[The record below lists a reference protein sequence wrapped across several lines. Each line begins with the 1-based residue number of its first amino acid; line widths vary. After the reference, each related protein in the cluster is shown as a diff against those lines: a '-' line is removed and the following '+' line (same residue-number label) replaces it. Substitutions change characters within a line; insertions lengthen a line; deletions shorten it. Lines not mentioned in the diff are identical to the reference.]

1 MQAIKTSHMD
11 NRAASWKLFNS
22 FNSKIYP
29 EEKIS
34 EKQRHC
40 SSHEPFWILPTIQR
54 VDTAQR
60 ASYGSPHSLKSTTYA
75 TMHCKLSNA
84 ANWIP
89 ACNESQVLGIFRNTD
104 IYSVCRSCSGN
115 CMRGRVGN
123 PKALRWAKQSLGP
136 KYSPPNFEL
145 SLMPDFPAFEVKK
158 FLLLTANMIGPTF

>member
-1 MQAIKTSHMD
+1 MQVIKTSHMD

-104 IYSVCRSCSGN
+104 GYLLGVPKLQWHLHERSCWQSQGS
-115 CMRGRVGN
+115 
-123 PKALRWAKQSLGP
+123 ALGQTEPWA
-136 KYSPPNFEL
+136 EI
-145 SLMPDFPAFEVKK
+145 
-158 FLLLTANMIGPTF
+158 LTTQL